1 MHEFPFMRLLGM
13 GLLLA
18 VILTLM
24 VLSALAEALHP
35 YGRPTPRRH
44 PD

>member
-1 MHEFPFMRLLGM
+1 MHEFPFMRLLGL

-24 VLSALAEALHP
+24 VLSALAETLHP
-35 YGRPTPRRH
+35 YGRPTPHRH

>member
-18 VILTLM
+18 VILTLL
-24 VLSALAEALHP
+24 VVAAVAETLQP

-44 PD
+44 QD